1 MKSPVILF
9 KRHTWPSVRQSLKAL
24 LVTLFRTH
32 GGGMVASP
40 RSRVAVGA
48 LFLALVVQIGCSPST
63 TPSEAE
69 KNSKAAALPAAAEK
83 LSGPC
88 DPNAL
93 ESLHVASYN
102 IRAGKGTD
110 GIRDLSRTAKLL
122 RGTDF
127 VGMQEVDSGR
137 LRSGF
142 ENQAEVIA
150 SYLDHDYAEHFP
162 AETYSLLQGGGSY
175 GNAVTSSLRVL
186 ESDMFDLPRI
196 LNKPLRRLAW
206 VKVEVNCEPVHT
218 FVIHVT
224 NAPGTSGTVQW
235 TQIEAALAIIDE
247 KIGDPPEPHIFMGD
261 FNAAPDGYIVKQLRK
276 RFTDSVLTRA
286 PETYAEPRGDYIF
299 VAGDLEVLD
308 AGHVLNGSSDHPA
321 VFTTL
326 RPPVHALPPQR
337 KKPAEVRQ

>member
-1 MKSPVILF
+1 MCCDPIIMKSPAILF
-9 KRHTWPSVRQSLKAL
+9 KRHTWPSARHSLKAR
-24 LVTLFRTH
+24 LVSL
-32 GGGMVASP
+32 P
-40 RSRVAVGA
+40 RSGVAVGA
-48 LFLALVVQIGCSPST
+48 LCLALVAQIGCSPSS
-63 TPSEAE
+63 TPPETE
-69 KNSKAAALPAAAEK
+69 KDRELRKATALPAAAETP
-83 LSGPC
+83 SGPC

-93 ESLHVASYN
+93 ESLRVASYN
-102 IRAGKGTD
+102 IRAGRGTD

-142 ENQAEVIA
+142 EDQAEVIA

-162 AETYSLLQGGGSY
+162 AETYSALQGGGSY
-175 GNAVTSSLRVL
+175 GNAATSSLRVL

-206 VKVEVNCEPVHT
+206 VKLEVNCEPVHI

-247 KIGDPPEPHIFMGD
+247 KVGNPPEPHIFMGD
-261 FNAAPDGYIVKQLRK
+261 FNAPPDGHIVKQLRK
-276 RFTDSVLTRA
+276 RFTDTVLTRA
-286 PETYAEPRGDYIF
+286 PETYTEPRGDYVF

-308 AGHVLNGSSDHPA
+308 AGHVFNRSSDHPA

-337 KKPAEVRQ
+337 EKPAEVRQ